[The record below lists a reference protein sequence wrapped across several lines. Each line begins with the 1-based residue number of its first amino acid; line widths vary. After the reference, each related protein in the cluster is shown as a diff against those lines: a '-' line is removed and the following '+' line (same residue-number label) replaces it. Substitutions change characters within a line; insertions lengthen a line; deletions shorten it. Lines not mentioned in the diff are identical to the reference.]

1 MSASRKPDKHGA
13 TPRNIYIVNRKT
25 SVRLEQVMWDALAD
39 IANAEGKTLFELI
52 NEIHQDHAG
61 ANLSSAIRVFIVE
74 HYRAALRNF
83 RPGHFR

>member
-1 MSASRKPDKHGA
+1 MSASRKPDNHGVP
-13 TPRNIYIVNRKT
+13 PRNIYIANCKT
-25 SVRLEQVMWDALAD
+25 SVRLERVMWDALAD
-39 IANAEGKTLFELI
+39 IANAEGKTLVELI
-52 NEIHQDHAG
+52 NEIHRNHAG